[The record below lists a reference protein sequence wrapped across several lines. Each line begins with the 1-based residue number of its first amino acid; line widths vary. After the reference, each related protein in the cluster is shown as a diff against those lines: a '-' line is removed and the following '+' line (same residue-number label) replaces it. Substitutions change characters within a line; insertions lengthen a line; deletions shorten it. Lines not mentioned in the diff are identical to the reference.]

1 MAFNGLTKA
10 SATYRGI
17 TLTNAYIRVSS
28 FSYDAP
34 TGTDPHSIT
43 YVCSLYA
50 TAEQAALN
58 NVLEPV
64 FYVGHMEIEEDATTT
79 DIITAIY
86 ADIAEKAA
94 SSDPSFEQEV
104 IIFGDVAPYIEES

>member
-1 MAFNGLTKA
+1 MSYNGLTKP
-10 SATYRGI
+10 STTYRGV

-34 TGTDPHSIT
+34 TGTDPHQIT

-50 TAEQAALN
+50 TAAQAELG

-64 FYVGHMEIEEDATTT
+64 FYVGHMNITEDADTT

-86 ADIAEKAA
+86 DDIATKAA

-104 IIFGDVAPYIEES
+104 ITFGDVTPYIEES

>member
-1 MAFNGLTKA
+1 MSFNGLTKP
-10 SATYRGI
+10 STTYRGV
-17 TLTNAYIRVSS
+17 TLTDAYIRVSS

-50 TAEQAALN
+50 TAEQAGLG

-64 FYVGHMEIEEDATTT
+64 FYVGHMDITEDATTT

-86 ADIAEKAA
+86 ADIAAKAA
-94 SSDPSFEQEV
+94 SSDPEFEQEV
-104 IIFGDVAPYIEES
+104 ITFGGTTPYIEES